1 MTINLL
7 DPTITSNEE
16 HVDLSIKCCDDANR
30 WSENKCF
37 SVPKCSL
44 NIIRVSLANL
54 KVPVYCGNNEK
65 FTVLSENA
73 PISST
78 ILNVNCFSNYT
89 RNGITYSLLNAVE
102 PRLFTVN
109 KTTGAISVAQS
120 LKFHGTSTDKTLQVQ
135 CSNGQSSSVCML
147 DLRIF
152 TDKPI
157 LPVWV
162 YPNPEWF
169 SGCVEIG
176 QNVDMNHKSLVTE
189 IQAYSP
195 DLSNVE
201 YWFVDKN
208 RLRSYIYEFKI
219 ETTPS
224 FGRIV
229 LNENIN
235 RSVNLF
241 REVNNSIHLY
251 IHLQGWNFESRPV
264 KN

>member
-7 DPTITSNEE
+7 DPTTTSNEE
-16 HVDLSIKCCDDANR
+16 YVDLSIKCCDDADR
-30 WSENKCF
+30 WPENKCF

-44 NIIRVSLANL
+44 NIIRVSLVNL
-54 KVPVYCGNNEK
+54 KLPVYCGNNEK
-65 FTVLSENA
+65 FTIVSENA
-73 PISST
+73 PISSE

-89 RNGITYSLLNAVE
+89 RNGITYSLLNFAGG

-109 KTTGAISVAQS
+109 ETTGAISVAQS
-120 LKFHGTSTDKTLQVQ
+120 LKHRRNNDQDQTLQVQ

-147 DLRIF
+147 DLRIV

-157 LPVWV
+157 SPVWV
-162 YPNPEWF
+162 YPNPVWF

-176 QNVDMNHKSLVTE
+176 QEVEMYHQSLVTE

-195 DLSNVE
+195 DMSDVQ

-208 RLRSYIYEFKI
+208 RLRSFIYEFKI

-224 FGRIV
+224 FGRII

-241 REVNNSIHLY
+241 REVNFWFASHSFDFVHL
-251 IHLQGWNFESRPV
+251 
-264 KN
+264 K